1 MFAVLLLS
9 FLFLPNKIQ
18 RANDKSLPTSEKIKF
33 FKSVIDTL
41 IIRGVDSSFIY
52 SIVNNKSTQFNER
65 YVKINVTGYLKK
77 TDYSHNYNSVSVR
90 KSREFLKENMKLLKR
105 AEDRFSV
112 PSEVITAILWVE
124 TKFGSY
130 LGNHHLVSVFLST
143 ALSSKYEFVRLNMN
157 EINNNNTLDSIAK
170 DTLKQKLLLRSKRK
184 SDWAL
189 EQLIYLDSARKK
201 LPVNVTTLKG
211 SWAGAFGLSQFLPSS
226 YVRWA
231 VDGDNDGIIDLFKLE
246 DAVFSVANY
255 LKSNGWSDAT
265 KDKHAAVF
273 HYNNSDDYV
282 KAVLTLAG
290 RLR

>member
-1 MFAVLLLS
+1 M
-9 FLFLPNKIQ
+9 LFLPNKIQ
-18 RANDKSLPTSEKIKF
+18 RANDKSLSKSEKIKF
-33 FKSVIDTL
+33 FQSVIDTL
-41 IIRGVDSSFIY
+41 IRRGIDSSFIY
-52 SIVNNKSTQFNER
+52 SLVEYSYTQFDEK
-65 YVKINVTGYLKK
+65 YVKINVTGFLRK
-77 TDYSHNYNSVSVR
+77 TNYSHNYNAVSVR
-90 KSREFLKENMKLLKR
+90 KSREFLKEHSNLLKK

-130 LGNHHLVSVFLST
+130 PGNHHLVSVFLST

-157 EINNNNTLDSIAK
+157 EINMNNSLDSNAK
-170 DTLKQKLLLRSKRK
+170 DTLRAKLLQRSKRK
-184 SDWAL
+184 SEWAL
-189 EQLIYLDSARKK
+189 EQLMYLDSARKK
-201 LPVNVTTLKG
+201 LPVRVTSLKG

-231 VDGDNDGIIDLFKLE
+231 VDGDDDGIIDLFNLA

-255 LKSNGWSDAT
+255 LKANGWSDAP